1 VTTASLMLDLR
12 WEASGRWYRLRA
24 DCAAGITLVHGP
36 AASRLLRLLAG
47 EEVPAEGQALLDG
60 EPLRHGREVAL
71 HGPTV
76 RPVAALLNED
86 APRHWRTPLGWV
98 ASGVRAHGLRHGEA
112 RARAGQALGWVGA
125 RTEGMAM
132 RPLATLSA
140 PERRR
145 VALAHAL
152 AVVPG
157 LLLLDHPCEAL
168 CRSERAALYETI
180 RVLAER
186 WEMVVLLIP
195 DVDMALDGVPAL
207 TPQPASHDRS
217 R

>member
-1 VTTASLMLDLR
+1 MTTASLMLDLR

-36 AASRLLRLLAG
+36 AAASLLRLLAG
-47 EEVPAEGQALLDG
+47 EAVPAEGQALLDG
-60 EPLRHGREVAL
+60 KPLRHGREVAL

-76 RPVAALLNED
+76 RPVSALLNED
-86 APRHWRTPLGWV
+86 APRKWRTPLGWV
-98 ASGVRAHGLRHGEA
+98 ASGVLAHGLRRGEA
-112 RARAGQALGWVGA
+112 RARARQALGWGGA
-125 RTEGMAM
+125 LSVAM

-195 DVDMALDGVPAL
+195 DEDMALDGVPAL
-207 TPQPASHDRS
+207 RPQPASHDGPG
-217 R
+217 